1 VTIEASYDVLV
12 LGAGGAG
19 MRAAI
24 AAAEQGCKVGVVCK
38 SLLGKAH
45 TVMAEGGIAAALGN
59 LDSEDS
65 WETHFGDTL
74 RGGAMLN
81 NWRMV
86 ELYSHEVIDR
96 VVELEQWGGVFDRT
110 KQGRISQR
118 AFGAHSWRR
127 LAHIGDRTGLEIIR
141 TLQDRLVHTEGVT
154 VHMETTLTRLLKDG
168 DRVAGGFGYQRATGE
183 FVVIRAKSVVM
194 ATGGWGRMF
203 RITSNSWEGTGD
215 GAAMAY
221 EAGAELK
228 DMEFVQF
235 HPTGMVW
242 PPGARGLLVTEA
254 VRGEGGILRNR
265 QGERFM
271 ERYDPVKKDLS
282 SRDIV
287 ARSIFKEVQA
297 GRGSPHGGAFLD
309 VTHLGPEVIKRRLP
323 SMYEQFHSLAGV
335 DITTEMMEVAPTI
348 HYTMGGINVEAETA
362 ATTVPGLYAAGEAAA
377 GLHGANRLGGNSLGD
392 ILVFGRRAG
401 AAAAEY
407 AKAHPEQPAVKESEL
422 NAERELLLRPLSGE
436 AGEDPFA
443 LHRELQD
450 AMQSGAAIARTEE
463 SLQQALEQ
471 ILELKEKSVRI
482 RVPGTTAYNPA
493 FSGARDDIFM
503 LTVSEAIVRSALLR
517 RESRG
522 SQWRLDYLERDA
534 ELGQVNLISRKGPS
548 GAMEI
553 VKAPIPPMPQELLKL
568 TEGQTRVAA
577 TAVADAAEAKLQQQA
592 KRKGT
597 VAPKVEVSEA
607 DEHPTNLRIS
617 YDDGL
622 TGQTISMRVWRGNR
636 DGGAF
641 EEFSVPQ
648 TEGMVVLDAIHWIQA
663 NGAGDLA
670 CRWNC
675 KAGKCGSCSAE
686 VNGKPVLLCKTRVTE
701 VLNLASEVVVQPMKA
716 FPKVEDLVTD
726 VSWNYEV
733 NRKIQPF
740 TPAAGEQA
748 PFLMQQRDVERVI
761 EQRRCIECFL
771 CQDVCHV
778 LREHDDKPKF
788 FGPRFMVRMASLEMH
803 PKDVANRL
811 PQLWDEAGIA
821 MCNITKCCTEVCPE
835 HIQITDNS
843 IIPLKERVADR
854 HFDPIRGVL
863 FRLRPPRRPEE
874 TAATPKPGSGA

>member
-1 VTIEASYDVLV
+1 MTIEASYDVLV

-24 AAAEQGCKVGVVCK
+24 AAAEQGCSVGVVCK

-65 WETHFGDTL
+65 WEVHFGDTM

-86 ELYSHEVIDR
+86 ELYAHEVIDR
-96 VVELEQWGGVFDRT
+96 VIELEQWGGVFDRT
-110 KQGRISQR
+110 QQGRISQR

-127 LAHIGDRTGLEIIR
+127 LAHIGDRTGLELIR
-141 TLQDRLVHTEGVT
+141 TCQDRVVHTEGVT

-168 DRVAGGFGYQRATGE
+168 DRVAGGVGYQRATGE
-183 FVVIRAKSVVM
+183 PVVIRAKAVVL

-242 PPGARGLLVTEA
+242 PPGARGILVTEA
-254 VRGEGGILRNR
+254 VRGEGGILRNSA
-265 QGERFM
+265 GERFM
-271 ERYDPVKKDLS
+271 ERYDPIKKDLS
-282 SRDIV
+282 SRDVV

-309 VTHLGPEVIKRRLP
+309 VTHLGPEAIRRRLP
-323 SMYEQFHSLAGV
+323 SMYDQFHSLAGV
-335 DITTEMMEVAPTI
+335 DITKQAMEVAPTI
-348 HYTMGGINVEAETA
+348 HYTMGGINVVAETA
-362 ATTVPGLYAAGEAAA
+362 ATTVPGLYAAGECAA

-401 AAAAEY
+401 EAAAEF
-407 AKAHPEQPAVKESEL
+407 AKSNASLPAISQAEVDAEQVVL
-422 NAERELLLRPLSGE
+422 MRPLSGGK
-436 AGEDPFA
+436 GEDPFK

-450 AMQSGAAIARTEE
+450 VMQSGAAIARTEQ
-463 SLQQALEQ
+463 SLTEALEQ
-471 ILELKEKSVRI
+471 VLELRERAERI
-482 RVPGTTAYNPA
+482 RVPGTAAYNPG
-493 FSGARDDIFM
+493 FSGARDDLFM
-503 LTVSEAIVRSALLR
+503 LTVSEAIVRSALER

-522 SQWRLDYLERDA
+522 SQWRLDHLERDP
-534 ELGQVNLISRKGPS
+534 ELGQVNLIARL
-548 GAMEI
+548 GAAGRMEI
-553 VKAPIPPMPQELLKL
+553 GRAPIPPMPERLRKL
-568 TEGQTRVAA
+568 TEGETRVAA
-577 TAVADAAEAKLQQQA
+577 TAVADRAEAKLRA
-592 KRKGT
+592 KRKGPE
-597 VAPKVEVSEA
+597 PKVEVSPE
-607 DEHPTNLRIS
+607 DEHPTTLRIR

-622 TGQTISMRVWRGNR
+622 TDREVQMRVWRGR
-636 DGGAF
+636 GESGGF
-641 EEFSVPQ
+641 ERFTVPMVQ
-648 TEGMVVLDAIHWIQA
+648 GMVVLDAVHWIQA
-663 NGAGDLA
+663 NGTGDLA
-670 CRWNC
+670 ARWNC

-686 VNGKPVLLCKTRVTE
+686 INGRPSLMCKTRVDE
-701 VLNLASEVVVQPMKA
+701 VLEHSGEVVVQPMRV
-716 FPKVEDLVTD
+716 FPQVEDLVTD

-733 NRKIQPF
+733 NRRIQPF

-748 PFLMQQRDVERVI
+748 PFVIYHQDIERVI

-778 LREHDDKPKF
+778 LREHDGTGRF
-788 FGPRFMVRMASLEMH
+788 FGPRFMVR
-803 PKDVANRL
+803 
-811 PQLWDEAGIA
+811 
-821 MCNITKCCTEVCPE
+821 
-835 HIQITDNS
+835 
-843 IIPLKERVADR
+843 
-854 HFDPIRGVL
+854 
-863 FRLRPPRRPEE
+863 
-874 TAATPKPGSGA
+874 

>member
-1 VTIEASYDVLV
+1 MTIEASYDVLV

-24 AAAEQGCKVGVVCK
+24 AAAEQGLSVGVVCK

-65 WETHFGDTL
+65 WQVHFGDTM
-74 RGGAMLN
+74 RGGAMVN

-96 VVELEQWGGVFDRT
+96 VIELEQWGGVFDRT
-110 KQGRISQR
+110 KEGRISQR

-127 LAHIGDRTGLEIIR
+127 LAHIGDRTGLELIR
-141 TLQDRLVHTEGVT
+141 TCQDRLVHTEGVT

-168 DRVAGGFGYQRATGE
+168 DRIAGGCGYQRATGE
-183 FVVIRAKSVVM
+183 FVTLRAKAVIL
-194 ATGGWGRMF
+194 ATGGWGRMY

-242 PPGARGLLVTEA
+242 PPGARGILVTEA
-254 VRGEGGILRNR
+254 VRGEGGILRNSV
-265 QGERFM
+265 GERFM

-282 SRDIV
+282 SRDVV

-309 VTHLGPEVIKRRLP
+309 VTHLGAEAIRRRLP

-335 DITTEMMEVAPTI
+335 DITKEPMEVAPTI

-362 ATTVPGLYAAGEAAA
+362 ATTVPGLFAAGECAA

-401 AAAAEY
+401 EAAAEY
-407 AKAHPEQPAVKESEL
+407 VRSHPELPVVSA
-422 NAERELLLRPLSGE
+422 AEIEAEHRILLRPLSGGE
-436 AGEDPFA
+436 GEDPFK

-450 AMQSGAAIARTEE
+450 VMQSGAAIARTEQ
-463 SLQQALEQ
+463 SLQEALELV
-471 ILELKEKSVRI
+471 LELRERADRI
-482 RVPGTTAYNPA
+482 RVPGDTAYNPG

-503 LTVSEAIVRSALLR
+503 LTVSEAIVRSALER

-522 SQWRLDYLERDA
+522 SQWRLDYLERDE
-534 ELGQVNLISRKGPS
+534 ELGKVNLVTRKGAN
-548 GAMEI
+548 GQME
-553 VKAPIPPMPQELLKL
+553 VVRVVRPPMPAELLKL
-568 TEGQTRVAA
+568 TEGQTRVPA
-577 TAVADAAEAKLQQQA
+577 TAVADAADAKLKA
-592 KRKGT
+592 KRKG
-597 VAPKVEVSEA
+597 VPLPVVEPSPD
-607 DEHPTNLRIS
+607 DEHPRNLRIT

-622 TGQTISMRVWRGNR
+622 TDRKVRMRVWRGNAE
-636 DGGAF
+636 GGAF
-641 EEFSVPQ
+641 ELFHVPQ
-648 TEGMVVLDAIHWIQA
+648 IEGMVVLDAIHWIQA
-663 NGAGDLA
+663 NGTGDLA

-686 VNGKPVLLCKTRVTE
+686 INGKPSLMCKTRVDE
-701 VLNLASEVVVQPMKA
+701 VLELTSEIVVQPMKV
-716 FPKVEDLVTD
+716 FPQIEDLVTD
-726 VSWNYEV
+726 VSWNYVV

-740 TPAAGEQA
+740 TPAPGDNA
-748 PFLMQQRDVERVI
+748 PFIIQQRDIERVI
-761 EQRRCIECFL
+761 EQRQCIECFL

-778 LREHDDKPKF
+778 MREHDDMARF

-811 PQLWDEAGIA
+811 PQLYGEAGLA

-835 HIQITDNS
+835 HIKITDNA

-854 HFDPIRGVL
+854 HFDPVRGML
-863 FRLRPPRRPEE
+863 YRLRPPG
-874 TAATPKPGSGA
+874 KG